1 MTKDSYLFWCPCC
14 GKQVELDVRTG
25 KARPVVAAEGKNAAN
40 LDQLLSAQKKEG
52 DRLGDVFDS
61 AKKDQKQQG
70 KTLDKLLEKAKDEAK
85 KQPDEKLRRPFDL
98 D

>member
-1 MTKDSYLFWCPCC
+1 MTKDLYLFWCPCC
-14 GKQVELDVRTG
+14 GKQIELDVRTG
-25 KARPVVAAEGKNAAN
+25 KARAAVAAEGKHAAN

-52 DRLGDVFDS
+52 DRLADVFDS

-70 KTLDKLLEKAKDEAK
+70 KTLDKLLDKAKDEAK